1 MPTLGNTPRPAYVY
15 DTETDTWVPV
25 GVGAHTHSDIPNTLV
40 DAKGD
45 IITATADNV
54 PARLAKGADGT
65 ILVSDSST
73 STGLAWQP
81 YGAIQ
86 VAGKN
91 KIINGDF
98 SVWQRATSI
107 ASATAGAYTTVDRFK
122 FWPTLGT
129 TMAVSRQSF
138 TPGASGISGY
148 EPQYYIRNVVVS
160 GNAAGTTGTMVQH
173 VEDVRT
179 LDGQQFTF
187 SFWAKADSTK
197 RIGAEI
203 VQVFGTG
210 GSSSAST
217 PLGYQ
222 TITSSWQRF
231 TFTGILPSISG
242 KTITS
247 DSSLEV
253 TIWMDAGSSYNARSS
268 SMGNQS
274 GTFEIWGIQLE
285 KGPIAT
291 PFTTATGTIQGELA
305 ACQRY
310 YYKFGTE
317 GSSSSFFFS
326 PLGMANATTQVIVT
340 VPFPQV
346 MRAKPSS
353 IDYLAP
359 RVWDGVNTAVVASSL
374 TFGDASTTSGSINAN
389 GSGFTLY
396 RPYWLMN
403 NSGSYIGFNAEL

>member
-1 MPTLGNTPRPAYVY
+1 MAVVGNTPRPAYVY

-45 IITATADNV
+45 LITATADNV
-54 PARLAKGADGT
+54 PARLAKGSDGT
-65 ILVSDSST
+65 VLVSDSTT

-86 VAGKN
+86 VAGRN
-91 KIINGDF
+91 KFINADLAINQRSF
-98 SVWQRATSI
+98 SSSTTN
-107 ASATAGAYTTVDRFK
+107 SAYNFDRWIFEYSSSS
-122 FWPTLGT
+122 TNT
-129 TMAVSRQSF
+129 ISAQTF
-138 TPGASGISGY
+138 TPGAAPVAGY
-148 EPQYYIRNVVVS
+148 EASNYVRLTSVANGGGYCAFIQKI
-160 GNAAGTTGTMVQH
+160 
-173 VEDVRT
+173 EDVRT
-179 LDGQQFTF
+179 FAGQTITV
-187 SFWAKADSTK
+187 SFWARAGSGTPK
-197 RIGAEI
+197 IG
-203 VQVFGTG
+203 VGYTQVFGTG
-210 GSSSAST
+210 GSGINYNGAAAKTIST
-217 PLGYQ
+217 
-222 TITSSWQRF
+222 SWERYSF
-231 TFTGILPSISG
+231 NLSIPSVAG
-242 KTITS
+242 KTIGPGSCLSIYPLVS
-247 DSSLEV
+247 DTVIANSVGL
-253 TIWMDAGSSYNARSS
+253 
-268 SMGNQS
+268 QS
-274 GTFEIWGIQLE
+274 GTFDIWGLQAEL
-285 KGPIAT
+285 GNIAT
-291 PFTTATGTIQGELA
+291 PFTTATGTIQGEIA